1 MLKNEYISSQKMED
15 TIYSVLCTIRSTN
28 KVFRLA
34 CSQVILLNHK
44 IEISKA
50 QYDRARAAGRL
61 AFRYSNRL
69 KLSTLERIRDLI
81 YEFAVNKCDEIE
93 VLQAKLRHLRGG
105 VREPDEFEEG
115 ANFSRESDSEGTLSS
130 SELEGVP
137 SDDWFVSNKLQRNGI
152 YLLFFASNNA

>member
-105 VREPDEFEEG
+105 VRELEDSDLRESESEEG
-115 ANFSRESDSEGTLSS
+115 ANSSRESDSEGTPSS

-137 SDDWFVSNKLQRNGI
+137 SDD
-152 YLLFFASNNA
+152 